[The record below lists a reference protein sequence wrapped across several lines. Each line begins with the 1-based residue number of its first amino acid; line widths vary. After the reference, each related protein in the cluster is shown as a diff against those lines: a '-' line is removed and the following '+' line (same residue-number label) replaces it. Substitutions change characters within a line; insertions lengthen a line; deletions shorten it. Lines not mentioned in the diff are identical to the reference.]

1 MTTPPKAQELHWN
14 DGADKRKW
22 DISDTCPVTHWPTEG
37 LTLAEQECILRDDL
51 ESGTVYVDC
60 SHRSRL
66 LKLTRNP
73 NFTVTRVLIGSSGRI
88 LQASGTLPPKK
99 VRISSYKAL

>member
-1 MTTPPKAQELHWN
+1 MITPPKAQELQWN

-22 DISDTCPVTHWPTEG
+22 VITDNCTVTNWPTEG

-51 ESGTVYVDC
+51 ESGVVYVDC
-60 SHRSRL
+60 SHRPRL

-73 NFTVTRVLIGSSGRI
+73 NFTVNKVLVGSSGRI